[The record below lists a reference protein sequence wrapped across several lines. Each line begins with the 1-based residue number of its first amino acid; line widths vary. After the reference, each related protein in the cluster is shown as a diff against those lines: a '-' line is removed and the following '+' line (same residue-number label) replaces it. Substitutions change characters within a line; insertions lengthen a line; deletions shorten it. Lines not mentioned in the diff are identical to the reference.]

1 MMEKSTLR
9 MNMVTGKFIKDECIS
24 KRIWLPVSSTDS
36 ATRRQDPWRTV
47 RASVASLFS
56 GFRDVPLRSHSL
68 RVDPRELGADKE
80 HLRRVV
86 HPYEDDSY

>member
-9 MNMVTGKFIKDECIS
+9 MNMVTDKFIKDECIA
-24 KRIWLPVSSTDS
+24 KRIWLPVSSTDF

-56 GFRDVPLRSHSL
+56 GLRDAPLRSH
-68 RVDPRELGADKE
+68 PCELGADKE

-86 HPYEDDSY
+86 HPDEDDRH